1 MIGSLRGMVLERTLA
16 GEVLVEVGGVGYR
29 VGVPTGTLAKL
40 EPGGPAF
47 LFTHLHVREE
57 ALVLFG
63 FVTREERDTFEA
75 LLGATGVGPKL
86 ALAMLSVHSPATLRA
101 AVHGG
106 DAESLTMV
114 PGVGKRTAQRLLV
127 ELVTRLDGGD
137 DLVVGRSGAGP
148 RGEVRAALEGLGY
161 GPEEIREA
169 MREVPEE
176 GSVEILLRDAL
187 RVLGR
192 ARGGVGA
199 VLQPTGGGDH
209 GA

>member
-1 MIGSLRGMVLERTLA
+1 M
-16 GEVLVEVGGVGYR
+16 
-29 VGVPTGTLAKL
+29 
-40 EPGGPAF
+40 
-47 LFTHLHVREE
+47 
-57 ALVLFG
+57 LFG
-63 FVTREERDTFEA
+63 FVSREERDTFEA